1 VVGEEH
7 SKALRDINKEYL
19 HMKIEVIED
28 CIEKIKEPNHVSII
42 ELIVDAVRTYPLHE
56 LNDTEDYFNEV
67 RKLLN
72 TNEITLST
80 LKSYIENISD
90 QDDEQTIWVA
100 DSLNSLIESFE
111 LMKLYNIPFN
121 EVISK
126 MESLN

>member
-1 VVGEEH
+1 
-7 SKALRDINKEYL
+7 
-19 HMKIEVIED
+19 MKIEVIED